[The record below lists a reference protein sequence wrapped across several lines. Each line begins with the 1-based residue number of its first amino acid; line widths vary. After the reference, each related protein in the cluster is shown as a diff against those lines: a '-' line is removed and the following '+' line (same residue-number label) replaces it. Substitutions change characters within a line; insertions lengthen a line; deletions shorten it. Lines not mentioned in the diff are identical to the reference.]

1 MLVNLVWLKEQVET
15 FMQNKKEKVTPP
27 EFKGMG
33 ILGKADGRELGTF
46 VGTTTNCFIS
56 EDTMSLMT
64 KLKESLEK
72 DVYQHI
78 FSAIPETAE
87 EKPAAEKTR
96 LEKAI
101 DGEDVFDLGM

>member
-1 MLVNLVWLKEQVET
+1 MIGKEPINELIVYDIHISSEGLIFKT
-15 FMQNKKEKVTPP
+15 F
-27 EFKGMG
+27 
-33 ILGKADGRELGTF
+33 LGKTDGRELGTF

-64 KLKESLEK
+64 KLKESLEI

-87 EKPAAEKTR
+87 RNHQQRKP
-96 LEKAI
+96 
-101 DGEDVFDLGM
+101 V